1 MRIDTSKIVRENFL
15 WRKHMNLPI
24 YGEFFAKI
32 PMESVIDFSVWVR
45 KDGSEIFKIAEGIPY
60 QWLLED
66 LKEDNKDY
74 IDAPYKLQSEP
85 PRGKPRGF
93 TGSAINFSFE
103 KLKAAQAP
111 SPLLHACRY
120 IS

>member
-1 MRIDTSKIVRENFL
+1 MNKIINYFNNFYFPRGYYILRIDTSKIVRENFL

-24 YGEFFAKI
+24 YGEFFVFF

-74 IDAPYKLQSEP
+74 IDAPYKLQKRLCMRSY
-85 PRGKPRGF
+85 GHK
-93 TGSAINFSFE
+93 
-103 KLKAAQAP
+103 
-111 SPLLHACRY
+111 
-120 IS
+120 